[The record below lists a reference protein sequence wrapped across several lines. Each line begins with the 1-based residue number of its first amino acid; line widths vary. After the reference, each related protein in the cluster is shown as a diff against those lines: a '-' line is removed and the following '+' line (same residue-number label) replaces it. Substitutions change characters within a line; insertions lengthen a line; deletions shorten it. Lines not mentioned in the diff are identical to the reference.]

1 LPPRKK
7 SSAPSLSDATDP
19 SSSGIALR
27 KAPDSSSNRIYL
39 IDTMSFIFRA
49 YHAMARQRSMSTKSG
64 LPTAAIYVFV
74 NMLRK
79 LRDDFSPTYLAAV
92 FDVAAKTFRDT
103 QAEAIT
109 KVRKWDIKTQTFTEI
124 EYKGYKANRAA
135 MPEDLAQQIP
145 YIRRA
150 LEAYRIPILELA
162 GFEAD
167 DVIGTLARKA
177 AAAKYPVY
185 VVSSD
190 KDMMQLVNDDVQ
202 ILNPPKDNLICDAA
216 KVEEILGVPPSRVID
231 IMALRGDS
239 IDNIPGA
246 PGIGEKGSVEIIKRF
261 GSVEAALDHA
271 AEIEKKTYRESLL
284 NNRDIVIFSKSM
296 ATIDTNVPV
305 ELNVD
310 AMHAG
315 EPDLDRLRELFTELE
330 FTSLLKELLP
340 EVQVTETHYAE
351 AQSAADVEQIL
362 KARQPGDVLALALEQ
377 NSAAEDLED
386 EEQDQEGSK
395 GSNKDK
401 NKGIGRDKD
410 KGDEQGEVMLPLLG
424 AVLPEPQASNAA
436 ISGAAGSAVT
446 IKLDSGEAATALGA
460 ALANSAIP
468 KAIHDYK
475 SALHSLAAQQGSH
488 KLEIENV
495 AHDPMLYSYL
505 LDPTYSSHSLA
516 NVALRRFNLK
526 LSGDL
531 AEAAD
536 ITGRLTSTLS
546 EEVKQAG
553 LTKLYEEI
561 DLPLV
566 PVLARMEHAGVKID
580 TAALGKMSTELER
593 EIEIKA
599 KEICKIADCEFNIG
613 SPKQLGDVLF
623 NKMNLPK
630 PVKYGKGR
638 TISTAVDVLEGL
650 AEDYPIARMVLEYR
664 QLTKLK
670 STYVD
675 TLPALINRSTGRLH
689 TTFGQTGTATGRL
702 SSANPNLQNI
712 PIRTELGRGI
722 RAAFIAE
729 PGHVLLTADYSQI
742 ELRLL
747 AHFSR
752 DPLLVEA
759 YRRNDDIHTLTAS
772 QVFGVPPLM
781 VTPDHRRQAK
791 VVNFGIVYGLSPFGL
806 SQNLGI
812 DTSEAKQFIANYFAT
827 YKGVRAYL
835 DSILEEARRTLKVK
849 TLHGRVRPIPDI
861 NSKNGIQRGA
871 AERTAVNT
879 PLQGT
884 AADLI
889 KVAMIRIDKI
899 LREQNL
905 KSRMTLQVHDELVFE
920 VPEEEVEVMQPLVRE
935 QMEKVE
941 ALAVPLQVE
950 MGLGQN
956 WRDLD

>member
-1 LPPRKK
+1 LSPRKK
-7 SSAPSLSDATDP
+7 SSEAT
-19 SSSGIALR
+19 SGLAAERPLPVPPAAR
-27 KAPDSSSNRIYL
+27 PTTSAREKDRVFL

-64 LPTAAIYVFV
+64 LPTAAVYVFV

-79 LRDDFSPTYLAAV
+79 LRDDFSPVLLAAV

-109 KVRKWDIKTQTFTEI
+109 TVRKFDIKTQTFTEI

-150 LEAYRIPILELA
+150 LQAYRIPILELA

-167 DVIGTLARKA
+167 DLIGTLARKA
-177 AAAKYPVY
+177 AADGHPVY

-216 KVEEILGVPPSRVID
+216 KVEEILGVPPERVID
-231 IMALRGDS
+231 VMALRGDA

-246 PGIGEKGSVEIIKRF
+246 PGIGDKGSVEIIKRF
-261 GSVEAALDHA
+261 GSVEQALDRA
-271 AEIEKKTYRESLL
+271 AEVEKKTYRESLL
-284 NNRDIVIFSKSM
+284 NNRDIVLFSKSM
-296 ATIDTNVPV
+296 ATIDCNVPV
-305 ELNVD
+305 ELD
-310 AMHAG
+310 IEAMRAG
-315 EPDLDRLRELFTELE
+315 EPNVELLRQLFTELE

-340 EVQVTETHYAE
+340 VIQVTKAHYSEAESAGDVEKVLNAVSENNALAVAIESEQAESSSAGEEEIVEEEPMEAMLPLTAGSAE
-351 AQSAADVEQIL
+351 AQPTPAARRIAISSAAGFATTV
-362 KARQPGDVLALALEQ
+362 
-377 NSAAEDLED
+377 
-386 EEQDQEGSK
+386 
-395 GSNKDK
+395 
-401 NKGIGRDKD
+401 
-410 KGDEQGEVMLPLLG
+410 
-424 AVLPEPQASNAA
+424 
-436 ISGAAGSAVT
+436 
-446 IKLDSGEAATALGA
+446 KLDSAAAATKVRAILE
-460 ALANSAIP
+460 SASTP

-475 SALHSLAAQQGSH
+475 AAIHALGSLGIDLQG
-488 KLEIENV
+488 V
-495 AHDPMLYSYL
+495 QHDPMLYSYL
-505 LDPTYSSHSLA
+505 LDPTYSSHRLA
-516 NVALRRFNLK
+516 DAALRRFNLK
-526 LSGDL
+526 LGGEV

-536 ITGRLTSTLS
+536 ITGRLAVAFQ

-553 LTKLYEEI
+553 LTKLYDEI

-566 PVLARMEHAGVKID
+566 PVLARMEQTGVKID
-580 TAALGKMSTELER
+580 TAALAKMSSELER
-593 EIEIKA
+593 EIAVKA

-623 NKMNLPK
+623 NKLNLPK
-630 PVKYGKGR
+630 PFKYGKGR
-638 TISTAVDVLEGL
+638 AISTAVDVLENL
-650 AEDYPIARMVLEYR
+650 AEEHPIARMVLDYR

-675 TLPALINRSTGRLH
+675 TLPALINPSTGRLH
-689 TTFGQTGTATGRL
+689 TTFDQTGTATGRL

-759 YRRNDDIHTLTAS
+759 YRRGDDIHTLTAS

-781 VTPDHRRQAK
+781 VTADHRRAAK

-812 DTSEAKQFIANYFAT
+812 EPAEAKQFIAAYFEKYA
-827 YKGVRAYL
+827 GVRAFIDKTL
-835 DSILEEARRTLKVK
+835 DEARRDLKVR

-861 NSKNGIQRGA
+861 NSKNANQRGF

-889 KVAMIRIDKI
+889 KVAMIRIDAT
-899 LREQNL
+899 LRDRGL

-920 VPEEEVEVMQPLVRE
+920 VPEKEVDTMQSLVRE
-935 QMEKVE
+935 QMEKVQ
-941 ALAVPLQVE
+941 ALAVPLLVE
-950 MGLGQN
+950 MGVGAN

>member
-1 LPPRKK
+1 
-7 SSAPSLSDATDP
+7 
-19 SSSGIALR
+19 
-27 KAPDSSSNRIYL
+27 
-39 IDTMSFIFRA
+39 MSFIFRA
-49 YHAMARQRSMSTKSG
+49 YHAMARQRSMSTKTG

-79 LRDDFSPTYLAAV
+79 LRDDFSPEYLAAV
-92 FDVAAKTFRDT
+92 FDVAAPTFRDT
-103 QAEAIT
+103 QADAIT
-109 KVRKWDIKTQTFTEI
+109 SVRKFDIKTQTFTEV
-124 EYKGYKANRAA
+124 EYKGYKANRKA
-135 MPEDLAQQIP
+135 MPEDLAQQVP

-150 LEAYRIPILELA
+150 LEAYRIPILEVS

-177 AAAKYPVY
+177 AAAGHDVY

-190 KDMMQLVNDDVQ
+190 KDMMQLVNDRVH

-216 KVEEILGVPPSRVID
+216 KVEEILGVPPERVID
-231 IMALRGDS
+231 VMALRGDA

-246 PGIGEKGSVEIIKRF
+246 PGIGDKGSVDIIKRF
-261 GSVEAALDHA
+261 GSVEQALDRA
-271 AEIEKKTYRESLL
+271 SEVEKKTYRESLQ
-284 NNRDIVIFSKSM
+284 NNRDTILFSKSM
-296 ATIDTNVPV
+296 ATIDTNVSI
-305 ELNVD
+305 ELDVN
-310 AMHAG
+310 AMRAG
-315 EPDLDRLRELFTELE
+315 EPALEALRGLFTELE

-340 EVQVTETHYAE
+340 VVEVAE
-351 AQSAADVEQIL
+351 AHYSEAVSAADVESVLQVAAQRSLAVAIES
-362 KARQPGDVLALALEQ
+362 KDADLAL
-377 NSAAEDLED
+377 DKDED
-386 EEQDQEGSK
+386 EGEEAS
-395 GSNKDK
+395 
-401 NKGIGRDKD
+401 
-410 KGDEQGEVMLPLLG
+410 QGGFLPLMG
-424 AVLPEPQASNAA
+424 GSLPEPAAQRAA
-436 ISGAAGSAVT
+436 ISAAAGTATVV
-446 IKLDSGEAATALGA
+446 KLDAAEAAAALRTALADA
-460 ALANSAIP
+460 ATS
-468 KAIHDYK
+468 KTIHDYK
-475 SALHSLAAQQGSH
+475 AAIHALAPLDINLAGV
-488 KLEIENV
+488 N
-495 AHDPMLYSYL
+495 HDPMLYSYL
-505 LDPTYSSHSLA
+505 LDPTYSSHRLSE
-516 NVALRRFNLK
+516 VALRRFNLK

-531 AEAAD
+531 AESAD
-536 ITGRLTSTLS
+536 IAGRLAIALRT
-546 EEVKQAG
+546 EVEQSG
-553 LTKLYEEI
+553 LEKLYEEI

-566 PVLARMEHAGVKID
+566 PVLARMEQAGVKID
-580 TAALGKMSTELER
+580 TAALSHMSGELER
-593 EIEIKA
+593 ESALKA
-599 KEICKIADCEFNIG
+599 KEIHELAGIEFNIG
-613 SPKQLGDVLF
+613 SPRQLGDVLF
-623 NKMNLPK
+623 NRMNLPK

-638 TISTAVDVLEGL
+638 TISTAVDVLETL
-650 AEDYPIARMVLEYR
+650 AEDYPIARLVLDYR

-675 TLPALINRSTGRLH
+675 ALPALINPTTKRLH

-759 YRRNDDIHTLTAS
+759 YRRGDDIHTLTAS

-812 DTSEAKQFIANYFAT
+812 EPSEAKQFIANYFEQ
-827 YKGVRAYL
+827 YKGVRAFI
-835 DSILEEARRTLKVK
+835 DRTLEEARRDLKVK

-861 NSKNGIQRGA
+861 NSKNSNQRGF

-889 KVAMIRIDKI
+889 KVAMIRIDAA
-899 LREQNL
+899 LRDRGL

-920 VPEEEVEVMQPLVRE
+920 VPENEVDAMQSLVRE
-935 QMEKVE
+935 QMEKAH
-941 ALAVPLQVE
+941 ALTVPLLVE
-950 MGLGQN
+950 MGVGPN
-956 WRDLD
+956 WRDLE

>member
-1 LPPRKK
+1 
-7 SSAPSLSDATDP
+7 
-19 SSSGIALR
+19 
-27 KAPDSSSNRIYL
+27 
-39 IDTMSFIFRA
+39 MSFIFRA
-49 YHAMARQRSMSTKSG
+49 YHAMARQRSMSTKAG

-79 LRDDFSPTYLAAV
+79 LRDDFSPAYLAAI

-109 KVRKWDIKTQTFTEI
+109 RVRKFDIKTQTFTEI

-135 MPEDLAQQIP
+135 MPEDLALQIP

-150 LEAYRIPILELA
+150 LDAYRIPILELA

-177 AAAKYPVY
+177 AAAKHPVY

-216 KVEEILGVPPSRVID
+216 KVEEILGVPPERVID
-231 IMALRGDS
+231 VMALRGDA

-246 PGIGEKGSVEIIKRF
+246 PGIGDKGSVEIIKRF
-261 GSVEAALDHA
+261 GTVELALERA
-271 AEIEKKTYRESLL
+271 AEVEKKTYRESLL
-284 NNRDIVIFSKSM
+284 NNRDTILFSKSM
-296 ATIDTNVPV
+296 ATIDCDVPV
-305 ELNVD
+305 DLDVE
-310 AMHAG
+310 AMRAG
-315 EPDLDRLRELFTELE
+315 EPDLDLLRQLFTELE

-340 EVQVTETHYAE
+340 EVQVTETNYVE
-351 AQSAADVEQIL
+351 ARSVADVENIL
-362 KARQPGDVLALALEQ
+362 SSLAP
-377 NSAAEDLED
+377 NAAIAIAVESKQSEPPSESD
-386 EEQDQEGSK
+386 EEVADEEAQEA
-395 GSNKDK
+395 
-401 NKGIGRDKD
+401 
-410 KGDEQGEVMLPLLG
+410 MLPLTG
-424 AVLPEPQASNAA
+424 GSSPAPCPEPAA
-436 ISGAAGSAVT
+436 QRIAVSAFAGSAAVIKLDTSGAAT
-446 IKLDSGEAATALGA
+446 KLRQIFTTTAA
-460 ALANSAIP
+460 P
-468 KAIHDYK
+468 KSIHDYK
-475 SALHSLAAQQGSH
+475 AAIHVLDSMGIPLQGV
-488 KLEIENV
+488 E
-495 AHDPMLYSYL
+495 HDPMLYSYL
-505 LDPTYSSHSLA
+505 LDPTYSSHRLPE
-516 NVALRRFNLK
+516 VALRRFNLR

-536 ITGRLTSTLS
+536 VTGRLASALR
-546 EEVKQAG
+546 EDVKQSG

-566 PVLARMEHAGVKID
+566 PVLARMERAGVKID
-580 TAALGKMSTELER
+580 TLALAQMSSELER
-593 EIEIKA
+593 EIAVKA
-599 KEICKIADCEFNIG
+599 KEICEIAGCEFNIG
-613 SPKQLGDVLF
+613 SPRQLGDVLF
-623 NKMNLPK
+623 NKLNLPK

-638 TISTAVDVLEGL
+638 TISTAVDVLETL
-650 AEDYPIARMVLEYR
+650 AEDHPIARMVLDYR

-675 TLPALINRSTGRLH
+675 TLPALIHPSTGRVH
-689 TTFGQTGTATGRL
+689 TTFAQTGTATGRL
-702 SSANPNLQNI
+702 SSANPNLENI
-712 PIRTELGRGI
+712 PIRTALGRGI

-742 ELRLL
+742 ELRVL

-759 YRRNDDIHTLTAS
+759 YRRGDDIHTLTAS

-812 DTSEAKQFIANYFAT
+812 EPAEAKQFIANYFEK
-827 YKGVRAYL
+827 YKGVRAFI
-835 DSILEEARRTLKVK
+835 DKTLEEARRDLKVK
-849 TLHGRVRPIPDI
+849 TLHGRIRPIPDI
-861 NSKNGIQRGA
+861 NSKNANQRGF

-889 KVAMIRIDKI
+889 KLAMIRIDAA
-899 LREQNL
+899 LQEREL

-920 VPEEEVEVMQPLVRE
+920 VPEKELEVLQSLVRE
-935 QMEKVE
+935 EMEKVH

-950 MGLGQN
+950 MGAGPN

>member
-1 LPPRKK
+1 
-7 SSAPSLSDATDP
+7 
-19 SSSGIALR
+19 
-27 KAPDSSSNRIYL
+27 
-39 IDTMSFIFRA
+39 
-49 YHAMARQRSMSTKSG
+49 MSTRTG

-79 LRDDFSPTYLAAV
+79 LRDDFSPEFLAAV
-92 FDVAAKTFRDT
+92 FDVAAPTFRDQ
-103 QAEAIT
+103 QAEAVT
-109 KVRKWDIKTQTFTEI
+109 RVRKFDIKTQTFTEV
-124 EYKGYKANRAA
+124 EYKGYKANRVA
-135 MPEDLAQQIP
+135 MPEDLAQQLP

-177 AAAKYPVY
+177 ADRSHSVF

-190 KDMMQLVNDDVQ
+190 KDMMQLVNDKVC

-216 KVEEILGVPPSRVID
+216 KVEEILGVPPERVVD
-231 IMALRGDS
+231 VMALRGDS

-246 PGIGEKGSVEIIKRF
+246 PGIGDKGSVEIIRRF
-261 GSVEAALDHA
+261 GSLEQALDHA
-271 AEIEKKTYRESLL
+271 AEVEKKTYRESLL
-284 NNRDIVIFSKSM
+284 NNRETILFSKTM
-296 ATIDTNVPV
+296 VTIDTNVPV
-305 ELNVD
+305 ELDVE
-310 AMHAG
+310 AMRAG
-315 EPDLDRLRELFTELE
+315 EPATDALRELFTELE

-340 EVQVTETHYAE
+340 VVQVTDAHYSE
-351 AQSAADVEQIL
+351 AKSVADVE
-362 KARQPGDVLALALEQ
+362 AVLAAAARGTLAIAIEHDDP
-377 NSAAEDLED
+377 APETAEETAG
-386 EEQDQEGSK
+386 EEPNEA
-395 GSNKDK
+395 
-401 NKGIGRDKD
+401 
-410 KGDEQGEVMLPLLG
+410 MLPLMG
-424 AVLPEPQASNAA
+424 TSASIPPAACRIAISSASGSAA
-436 ISGAAGSAVT
+436 IVT
-446 IKLDSGEAATALGA
+446 LDSSAAADKLRSALVNA
-460 ALANSAIP
+460 QLS

-475 SALHSLAAQQGSH
+475 AGIHLLDG
-488 KLEIENV
+488 LGIPLDGV
-495 AHDPMLYSYL
+495 RHDSMLYSYL
-505 LDPTYSSHSLA
+505 LDPTYAAQRLA
-516 NVALRRFNLK
+516 DVALRRFNLK
-526 LSGDL
+526 LSDEL
-531 AEAAD
+531 AESAD
-536 ITGRLTSTLS
+536 ITGRLASTLRG
-546 EEVKQAG
+546 EVEQAG
-553 LTKLYEEI
+553 LLKIYEEI

-566 PVLARMEHAGVKID
+566 PVLAHMEQAGVKID

-593 EIEIKA
+593 EITARA
-599 KEICKIADCEFNIG
+599 KEIYQVAGAEFNIG
-613 SPKQLGDVLF
+613 SPRQLGDVLF
-623 NKMNLPK
+623 NRMNLPK

-638 TISTAVDVLEGL
+638 TISTAVDVLEDL
-650 AEDYPIARMVLEYR
+650 AEDHPIARMVLDYR

-675 TLPALINRSTGRLH
+675 ALPALLNYTSGRLH

-712 PIRTELGRGI
+712 PVRTELGRGI

-759 YRRNDDIHTLTAS
+759 YRRGDDIHTLTAS

-812 DTSEAKQFIANYFAT
+812 EPGEAKQFIANYFET
-827 YKGVRAYL
+827 YKGVRAFI
-835 DSILEEARRTLKVK
+835 DKTLEGARRDLKVK
-849 TLHGRVRPIPDI
+849 TLFGRIRPIPDI
-861 NSKNGIQRGA
+861 NSKNANQRGF

-889 KVAMIRIDKI
+889 KIAMIRIDAA
-899 LREQNL
+899 LRERKL
-905 KSRMTLQVHDELVFE
+905 KTRMTLQVHDELVFE
-920 VPEEEVEVMQPLVRE
+920 VPEKEVEVMQALVRE
-935 QMEKVE
+935 HMEKVH
-941 ALAVPLQVE
+941 ALAVPLQVD
-950 MGLGQN
+950 MGVGPN
-956 WRDLD
+956 WRDLE

>member
-1 LPPRKK
+1 LSPRKQSQQRDPGAPASVATAPASIAK
-7 SSAPSLSDATDP
+7 KEKGRASAQ
-19 SSSGIALR
+19 G
-27 KAPDSSSNRIYL
+27 RIFL

-49 YHAMARQRSMSTKSG
+49 YHAMARQRPMSTKSG
-64 LPTAAIYVFV
+64 LPTAAILVFV

-79 LRDDFSPTYLAAV
+79 LRDDFSPEYLAAV
-92 FDVAAKTFRDT
+92 FDVAAPTFRDQ

-109 KVRKWDIKTQTFTEI
+109 KVRKFDIKTQTFTEI

-135 MPEDLAQQIP
+135 MPEDLAQQLP

-177 AAAKYPVY
+177 AEASHTVY

-190 KDMMQLVNDDVQ
+190 KDMMQLVNDKVC

-216 KVEEILGVPPSRVID
+216 KVEEILGVPPEWVVD
-231 IMALRGDS
+231 VMALRGDT

-246 PGIGEKGSVEIIKRF
+246 PGIGEKGSVEIIRRF
-261 GSVEAALDHA
+261 GTVEQALERA
-271 AEIEKKTYRESLL
+271 AEVEKKTYRESLQ
-284 NNRDIVIFSKSM
+284 NNRDIVLFSKSM
-296 ATIDTNVPV
+296 ATIDTHVPV
-305 ELNVD
+305 ELDVE
-310 AMHAG
+310 AMRAG
-315 EPDLDRLRELFTELE
+315 EPALEALRQLFMELE
-330 FTSLLKELLP
+330 FTTLLKELLP
-340 EVQVTETHYAE
+340 VVEVKDTNYSE
-351 AQSAADVEQIL
+351 AKSAADVQ
-362 KARQPGDVLALALEQ
+362 RVLDSVTAGETLAI
-377 NSAAEDLED
+377 AV
-386 EEQDQEGSK
+386 EQDESRSELEEEDAADEDPQEA
-395 GSNKDK
+395 
-401 NKGIGRDKD
+401 
-410 KGDEQGEVMLPLLG
+410 MLPLSV
-424 AVLPEPQASNAA
+424 APLPAPEALACRVA
-436 ISGAAGSAVT
+436 ISAADGSATVV
-446 IKLDSGEAATALGA
+446 KLDSSEAAETLRETLTGA
-460 ALANSAIP
+460 ALP

-475 SALHSLAAQQGSH
+475 AAMHALEPLNIAVEG
-488 KLEIENV
+488 V
-495 AHDPMLYSYL
+495 RHDSMLYSYL
-505 LDPTYSSHSLA
+505 LDPTYSSHRLPD
-516 NVALRRFNLK
+516 VALRRFNLK
-526 LSGDL
+526 LSGGL

-536 ITGRLTSTLS
+536 ITGRLVKTLRA
-546 EEVKQAG
+546 EVAQAS
-553 LTKLYEEI
+553 LLKLYEEI

-580 TAALGKMSTELER
+580 TAALSKMSTELER
-593 EIEIKA
+593 EIGTKAREIHEA
-599 KEICKIADCEFNIG
+599 AGTEFNIG
-613 SPKQLGDVLF
+613 SPRQLGDVLF
-623 NKMNLPK
+623 NRMNLPK

-638 TISTAVDVLEGL
+638 TISTAVDVLEDL
-650 AEDYPIARMVLEYR
+650 AEDHPIARMVLDYR

-675 TLPALINRSTGRLH
+675 ALPALINPATRRLH

-702 SSANPNLQNI
+702 SSASPNLQNI

-759 YRRNDDIHTLTAS
+759 YRRGDDIHTLTAS

-791 VVNFGIVYGLSPFGL
+791 VVNFGIVYGLSAFGL
-806 SQNLGI
+806 SQQLGI
-812 DTSEAKQFIANYFAT
+812 EPGEARQFIAAYFEK
-827 YKGVRAYL
+827 YKGVRGFI
-835 DSILEEARRTLKVK
+835 DKTLEEARRDLKVK
-849 TLHGRVRPIPDI
+849 TLFGRVRPIPDI
-861 NSKNGIQRGA
+861 NSKNANQRGF

-889 KVAMIRIDKI
+889 KIAMIRIDAA
-899 LREQNL
+899 LRERGL

-920 VPEEEVEVMQPLVRE
+920 VPEEEVETIQTLVRE
-935 QMEKVE
+935 QMERVHE
-941 ALAVPLQVE
+941 LAVPLLVE
-950 MGLGQN
+950 MEIGQN
-956 WRDLD
+956 WRDLE